1 MKLHQSVVEKLIRIV
16 DLHGGRKDD
25 VRLRHEISLLDVS
38 TYTQKDNPKKE
49 CFVILTEDLVKGH
62 REATRNQKKAR

>member
-25 VRLRHEISLLDVS
+25 VRLRHEIGILEVS

-49 CFVILTEDLVKGH
+49 SFVILTEDLVKAH
-62 REATRNQKKAR
+62 REATRNQKK